1 MRVHHI
7 ALRVTD
13 CLRSAAFYSG
23 VLGLSEVRR
32 AVDGGLIRAVWL
44 QAGDTVLML
53 EAALRGAGA
62 ESGSGH
68 LIAFAIDD
76 LNEWERRLKGAGL
89 PVVDRTPHTLYV
101 SDPDGHRVGLTVF
114 GTVAH

>member
-7 ALRVTD
+7 ALRVSD

-32 AVDGGLIRAVWL
+32 AVDGGEIRAVWL

-62 ESGSGH
+62 EAGSGH
-68 LIAFAIDD
+68 VLAFAVDD
-76 LNEWERRLKGAGL
+76 LPEWERRLESAGV
-89 PVVDRTPHTLYV
+89 PIADRTPHTLYV
-101 SDPDGHRVGLTVF
+101 TDLDGHRVGLTVF